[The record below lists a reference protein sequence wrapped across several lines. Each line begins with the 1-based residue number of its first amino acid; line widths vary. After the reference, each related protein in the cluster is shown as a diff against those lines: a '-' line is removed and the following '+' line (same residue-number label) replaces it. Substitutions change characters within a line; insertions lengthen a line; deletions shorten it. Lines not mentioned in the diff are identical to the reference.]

1 MPGDFHSNMQC
12 QRIKANTVFLSSRGK
27 KEGKPFTGQGF
38 EVIAEGPKKYNAV
51 KLHWCARC
59 FC

>member
-1 MPGDFHSNMQC
+1 MCATNSPTHELRM
-12 QRIKANTVFLSSRGK
+12 KSSS
-27 KEGKPFTGQGF
+27 KPFTGQGF
-38 EVIAEGPKKYNAV
+38 EVIAAGPKKYNAV